1 MQFMSHLN
9 NSYPPSCYLCVNSQT
24 HKLAYEKRK
33 ITLIKRLFIKLAV
46 HAFSFLNYHT
56 ELNKV

>member
-9 NSYPPSCYLCVNSQT
+9 NSYPPSCYSFVNSQT

-33 ITLIKRLFIKLAV
+33 KNSNQETV
-46 HAFSFLNYHT
+46 YQVS
-56 ELNKV
+56 